1 MLTEAQPKLV
11 ADVKICVIGAGSAV
25 FSLSLAMDL
34 ALTPSLYGSTV
45 SLVDINE
52 RRLNAVYALMR
63 RLFEEVGAR
72 YKLEKTVD
80 RKMALRDADFVINTA
95 LAAGHDRLKEG
106 WAVARELGY
115 RFGGSLHVMHD
126 EAFWINFY
134 QFRLFESVIEDVL
147 SICPDAWYLQ
157 LANPVLAGVTL
168 LGRKYPE
175 AKVVGLCHGYRAV
188 YYLANILGLDERKVE
203 FAAPG
208 LNHFIWLTE
217 FKHGGE
223 DAFPILNRWIEEGA
237 REHWSKCPPS
247 DALGPKAVD
256 LYKRLG
262 AFPLGD
268 TCTPG
273 GGSWP
278 WWYHIS
284 EEVERKWREDPEG
297 WWRGYF
303 SRLSERVEEIFRVAE
318 DPAAKVS
325 DNFPV
330 TATGEQT
337 VPLIESIACDVPRR
351 LQVNLMNKDSL
362 VPGIPQSFEVEVPT
376 LVDGKGV
383 RGLKVRN
390 LPKPVLAYALRDRV
404 APVEVE
410 LEAYER
416 GSRELL
422 VELVM
427 TDPWTRSREQAEQL
441 VESILKLP
449 FHDEMRRHYK

>member
-1 MLTEAQPKLV
+1 M

-52 RRLNAVYALMR
+52 RRLSAVYALMR
-63 RLFEEVGAR
+63 RLFEGVGAR
-72 YKLEKTVD
+72 YELEKTAD
-80 RKMALRDADFVINTA
+80 RKVALRDADFVINTA

-147 SICPDAWYLQ
+147 SIRPDAWYLQ

-188 YYLANILGLDERKVE
+188 YYLASVLGLDERDVE
-203 FAAPG
+203 FTAPG
-208 LNHFIWLTE
+208 LNHFIWLVE
-217 FKHGGE
+217 FKHKGE
-223 DAFPILNRWIEEGA
+223 DAFPILDGWIEERA
-237 REHWSKCPPS
+237 REHWSRCPPS
-247 DALGPKAVD
+247 DAIGPKAVD
-256 LYKRLG
+256 LYRRFG

-278 WWYHIS
+278 WWYHVS
-284 EEVERKWREDPEG
+284 EEVERKRKEGPEG

-303 SRLSERVEEIFRVAE
+303 
-318 DPAAKVS
+318 
-325 DNFPV
+325 
-330 TATGEQT
+330 G
-337 VPLIESIACDVPRR
+337 
-351 LQVNLMNKDSL
+351 
-362 VPGIPQSFEVEVPT
+362 
-376 LVDGKGV
+376 
-383 RGLKVRN
+383 
-390 LPKPVLAYALRDRV
+390 
-404 APVEVE
+404 
-410 LEAYER
+410 
-416 GSRELL
+416 
-422 VELVM
+422 
-427 TDPWTRSREQAEQL
+427 
-441 VESILKLP
+441 
-449 FHDEMRRHYK
+449 

>member
-1 MLTEAQPKLV
+1 M

-52 RRLNAVYALMR
+52 RRLNAVYALMHK
-63 RLFEEVGAR
+63 LFGEVGAR
-72 YKLEKTVD
+72 YKLEKTVN
-80 RKMALRDADFVINTA
+80 REVALRDADFVINTA
-95 LAAGHDRLKEG
+95 LAAGHDRLRDG

-188 YYLANILGLDERKVE
+188 YYLAGVMGLEEKGIE
-203 FAAPG
+203 FTAPG

-217 FKHGGE
+217 FKYKGE
-223 DAFPILNRWIEEGA
+223 DAFPILDKWIEE
-237 REHWSKCPPS
+237 RSEEHWSKCPPS
-247 DALGPKAVD
+247 DAIGPKAVD
-256 LYKRLG
+256 LYKKFD

-284 EEVERKWREDPEG
+284 EEEERRWKEDPEG

-303 SRLSERVEEIFRVAE
+303 SWLSGRVEEIFRVAE
-318 DPAAKVS
+318 ETAARVS
-325 DNFPV
+325 ERFPV
-330 TATGEQT
+330 EASGEQT

-351 LQVNLMNKDSL
+351 VQVNVMNRGSL
-362 VPGIPQSFEVEVPT
+362 VPGIPQSFEVEVPA
-376 LVDGKGV
+376 LADSRGV
-383 RGLKVRN
+383 RGLEVRD

-410 LEAYER
+410 LEAYES

-422 VELVM
+422 VELVTM
-427 TDPWTRSREQAEQL
+427 DPWTRSREQAEQL
-441 VESILKLP
+441 VERILKLP
-449 FHDEMRRHYK
+449 YHEEMRKHYK

>member
-1 MLTEAQPKLV
+1 V

-52 RRLNAVYALMR
+52 RRLNAVYALMHK
-63 RLFEEVGAR
+63 LFGEVGAR
-72 YKLEKTVD
+72 YKLEKTVN
-80 RKMALRDADFVINTA
+80 REVALRDADFVINTA
-95 LAAGHDRLKEG
+95 LAAGHDRLRDG

-188 YYLANILGLDERKVE
+188 YYLAGVLGLKEESIE
-203 FAAPG
+203 FTAPG

-217 FKHGGE
+217 FKYKGE
-223 DAFPILNRWIEEGA
+223 DAFPILDRWVEEKA
-237 REHWSKCPPS
+237 REHWSRCPPS
-247 DALGPKAVD
+247 DAIGPKAVD
-256 LYKRLG
+256 LYKRFG

-278 WWYHIS
+278 WWYHVS
-284 EEVERKWREDPEG
+284 EEVERKWREDPGG
-297 WWRGYF
+297 WWSGYF
-303 SRLSERVEEIFRVAE
+303 GWLSGRVEEIFRVAE
-318 DPAAKVS
+318 DPSARVS
-325 DNFPV
+325 EHF
-330 TATGEQT
+330 TLEASGEQT

-351 LQVNLMNKDSL
+351 VQVNVVNRGSL
-362 VPGIPQSFEVEVPT
+362 VPGIPSNFEVEVPA

-383 RGLKVRN
+383 RGLEVSS
-390 LPKPVLAYALRDRV
+390 LPRPVLAYALRDRV

-410 LEAYER
+410 LEAYES

-422 VELVM
+422 VELV
-427 TDPWTRSREQAEQL
+427 TIDPWTRSRGQAEQL
-441 VESILKLP
+441 VERILKLP
-449 FHDEMRRHYK
+449 YHEEMRKHYK